1 MVKISELLFPL
12 LAEFGLSEE
21 YNRRRAQHRVE
32 RQQDEAG
39 TDDGHQDIRA
49 DVGVHSDDAGID
61 RHEKRALGEGERA
74 GHLLAPE
81 ASSNQH
87 HAEGKE
93 NDAEGQ
99 EVHLG
104 RLEFRPDGAEAIR
117 KEVLPANRTLGV
129 LLDENGQLSRR
140 SARAVGAI
148 PQVSDRRFAL
158 GGEVIP
164 GLIGLEGGEVGSEVH
179 APSKP
184 CGCREV
190 NTFRLSR
197 LGLLRK

>member
-1 MVKISELLFPL
+1 MKGTIGPNMKNVYELLIPA

-39 TDDGHQDIRA
+39 TDDREQDISAHVSRN
-49 DVGVHSDDAGID
+49 
-61 RHEKRALGEGERA
+61 GEPSRVDERQEGKLCGSERA

-99 EVHLG
+99 EVHGSG
-104 RLEFRPDGAEAIR
+104 RLEFRPDGAEPIR

-129 LLDENGQLSRR
+129 LLYENGQLSRR
-140 SARAVGAI
+140 SARPVGAI
-148 PQVSDRRFAL
+148 PQVADRRFAL

-184 CGCREV
+184 CGCR
-190 NTFRLSR
+190 
-197 LGLLRK
+197 